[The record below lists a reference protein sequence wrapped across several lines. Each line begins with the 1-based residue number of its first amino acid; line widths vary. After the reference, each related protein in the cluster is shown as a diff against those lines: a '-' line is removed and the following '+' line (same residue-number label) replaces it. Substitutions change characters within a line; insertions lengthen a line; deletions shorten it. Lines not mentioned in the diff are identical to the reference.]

1 MSGRRNTVMANG
13 RDDMDDRELEILA
26 LKYGLSADLL
36 REYRGIFRENGIPVS
51 LSGKIPERAER
62 IVMVSTHG
70 YWGDPPPAG
79 VPDTGGQT
87 YYVLEVSKTWAQQGR
102 KVIIVARHFNS
113 YPRVERFAENLWLV
127 RIPAGG
133 DEFVRK
139 EDIYPLVPELAE
151 GVVAVSSLFGAHAV
165 MGHYADG
172 MVCALETGERLG
184 IPVVVIPHSLGI
196 NKVISLGLDPDDPG
210 MWFDRQYN
218 FGTREDFEL
227 ASLRGADFEIANTL
241 REPAVLNK
249 YYGCDFPNVV
259 MPAGA
264 GTAFFDIGRD
274 PQTETLERYGLIP
287 GRYLIYFGRFSK
299 AKNVQG
305 VVKLFGEAKRFD
317 PQLMEEIKLVLVGGS
332 PGDPLPEEVSVE
344 KHVSDTITE
353 YKLTNDNIVRLPSQP
368 WSVLAVLA
376 HHCLAYIGMQFMEPF
391 GMGVAEAMA
400 ASAPAVISRKAG
412 ITKWIKDGRDAVV
425 VDPGDPCGTA
435 RKLTGI
441 MKKSGALGKI
451 ASSGHA
457 LALDTFN
464 WKAIGT
470 RQGEIIDS
478 LCRGE
483 IPGGAVDGSITQRKR
498 EGRAYHR
505 AVFTWRGDPPE
516 IKSRH
521 EKAAKDL
528 LPYIIEQTND
538 LRHKG
543 KRTIV
548 VLGGESGA
556 GKTEIAEYLRYL
568 LRGEKIRGVTIAGD
582 AFFKLAPEAN
592 HQARL
597 DAYSRGELRQYV
609 GPGEV
614 DLERLDSI
622 LGNAAD
628 RSVNEVFVPSD
639 CRRLGSRRY
648 ARVPVAL
655 AGVDVVLV
663 DLTYGLVLKNA
674 TLKVFLESD
683 YRKRIAAVKKRNL
696 ARDPDQDFDFILR
709 ILEIEHRI
717 IQGLREQADIIVT
730 SDYEARPR

>member
-1 MSGRRNTVMANG
+1 MGMAHYYDKG
-13 RDDMDDRELEILA
+13 RDNMDERRLETLA
-26 LKYGLSADLL
+26 LKYGLSANLL
-36 REYRGIFRENGIPVS
+36 REYLGIFQESCIPVS
-51 LSGKIPERAER
+51 LSGKTPERAEQ

-87 YYVLEVSKTWAQQGR
+87 YYVLEVSKTWAQEGR
-102 KVIIVARHFNS
+102 KVIIVARYFKP

-151 GVVAVSSLFGAHAV
+151 NVVAVSALFGAHAV

-172 MVCALETGERLG
+172 MTCALEVGERLG

-196 NKVISLGLDPDDPG
+196 NKVISLGLNPDDPG

-227 ASLRGADFEIANTL
+227 ASLRGADFEIANTF
-241 REPAVLNK
+241 REPSILNK
-249 YYGCDFPNVV
+249 YYGCNFPNIV

-264 GTAFFDIGRD
+264 GEAFFDIGEDSR
-274 PQTETLERYGLIP
+274 TETLGRYGLIP
-287 GRYLIYFGRFSK
+287 NRYLIYFGRFSE
-299 AKNVQG
+299 AKNVPG
-305 VVKLFGEAKRFD
+305 VVKLFGEAKDFD
-317 PQLMEEIKLVLVGGS
+317 PRLMKGIKLVLVGGS
-332 PGDPLPEEVSVE
+332 PGEPLPEEVSVE
-344 KHVSDTITE
+344 KHVADTITE
-353 YKLTNDNIVRLPSQP
+353 YKLINDDIVRLPSKP

-376 HHCLAYIGMQFMEPF
+376 HHCLSYIGMQFMEPF

-400 ASAPAVISRKAG
+400 ASAPVVISREAG
-412 ITKWIKDGRDAVV
+412 ITKWIKDGRDAIVV
-425 VDPGDPCGTA
+425 RPDDPRAAA
-435 RKLTGI
+435 RKLIGI
-441 MKKSGALGKI
+441 MRKEGALKKI
-451 ASSGHA
+451 ASDGRK
-457 LALDTFN
+457 LALDTFS

-478 LCRGE
+478 LCRGK
-483 IPGGAVDGSITQRKR
+483 IPGDVVDGDIIRRKR

-505 AVFTWRGDPPE
+505 TVFTWRGDPP
-516 IKSRH
+516 KVKPQH
-521 EKAAKDL
+521 EKAAKSL
-528 LPYIIEQTND
+528 LSYIIEQTND
-538 LRHKG
+538 LQSEG

-556 GKTEIAEYLRYL
+556 GKTEIAEYMRYL
-568 LRGEKIRGVTIAGD
+568 LRGVKMQGATIAGD
-582 AFFKLAPEAN
+582 SFFKLAPEAN

-597 DAYSRGELRQYV
+597 DAYSKKELEKYV

-622 LGNAAD
+622 LGDAAD
-628 RSVNEVFVPSD
+628 RSVNKVFVPSD
-639 CRRLGSRRY
+639 CRRLASRRY
-648 ARVPVAL
+648 ACVPVAL

-663 DLTYGLVLKNA
+663 DLTYGLALKNA

-683 YRKRIAAVKKRNL
+683 YRKRTAAVKKRNL

-709 ILEIEHRI
+709 VLEIEHRI

-730 SDYEARPR
+730 NDYEARPR

>member
-1 MSGRRNTVMANG
+1 MDERR
-13 RDDMDDRELEILA
+13 LETLA
-26 LKYGLSADLL
+26 LKYGLSMDLL
-36 REYRGIFRENGIPVS
+36 REYSGIFRENGIPVS
-51 LSGKIPERAER
+51 LSGKTSERAER

-102 KVIIVARHFNS
+102 KVIIVARHFKPC
-113 YPRVERFAENLWLV
+113 PRVERFAENLWLV

-151 GVVAVSSLFGAHAV
+151 NVVAVSALFGAHAV

-172 MVCALETGERLG
+172 MTCALETGERLG
-184 IPVVVIPHSLGI
+184 IPVVAVPHSLGI
-196 NKVISLGLDPDDPG
+196 NKVLSLGLDPDDPG

-227 ASLRGADFEIANTL
+227 ASLRGADFEIANTF
-241 REPAVLNK
+241 REPAILNK
-249 YYGCDFPNVV
+249 YYGYDFPNIV

-264 GTAFFDIGRD
+264 GTPFFDIGSD
-274 PQTETLERYGLIP
+274 PQPETLKRYGLTP
-287 GRYLIYFGRFSK
+287 GRYLIYFGRFSE
-299 AKNVQG
+299 AKNVPG

-317 PQLMEEIKLVLVGGS
+317 PRLMEGIKLVLVGGS

-344 KHVSDTITE
+344 KHVADTITE
-353 YKLTNDNIVRLPSQP
+353 YKLTNDDIVRLPSQS
-368 WSVLAVLA
+368 WSILAVLA
-376 HHCLAYIGMQFMEPF
+376 HHCLSYVGMQFMEPF

-400 ASAPAVISRKAG
+400 ASAPTVISREAG

-425 VDPGDPCGTA
+425 VDPGDPRAAA
-435 RKLTGI
+435 RKLIGI
-441 MKKSGALGKI
+441 MKKNGALEKI
-451 ASSGHA
+451 ASGGHA
-457 LALDTFN
+457 LALDTFS

-483 IPGGAVDGSITQRKR
+483 TPGSAVDGSITQRTR
-498 EGRAYHR
+498 ERRAYHR

-521 EKAAKDL
+521 EKAAKGL
-528 LPYIIEQTND
+528 LPYIIEQAND
-538 LRHKG
+538 LRRKG

-568 LRGEKIRGVTIAGD
+568 LRGEKIQGTTIAGD

-592 HQARL
+592 HKARL
-597 DAYSRGELRQYV
+597 DAYSKGELKQYV

-614 DLERLDSI
+614 DLEHLDSI
-622 LGNAAD
+622 LGDAAD
-628 RSVNEVFVPSD
+628 RSVAEVFVPSD

-648 ARVPVAL
+648 PRVPVAL
-655 AGVDVVLV
+655 TGVDVVLV
-663 DLTYGLVLKNA
+663 DLTYGLALKNA
-674 TLKVFLESD
+674 TMKIFLESD
-683 YRKRIAAVKKRNL
+683 YRKRIDAVKERNQ

-709 ILEIEHRI
+709 VLEIEHRI

>member
-1 MSGRRNTVMANG
+1 
-13 RDDMDDRELEILA
+13 MDDRELEILA
-26 LKYGLSADLL
+26 LKYGLSADIL
-36 REYRGIFRENGIPVS
+36 REYRRIFRENGIPVS
-51 LSGKIPERAER
+51 LSGKTSERAER

-102 KVIIVARHFNS
+102 KVIIVARHFKP

-127 RIPAGG
+127 RISAGG

-139 EDIYPLVPELAE
+139 EDIYPLVPQLAE
-151 GVVAVSSLFGAHAV
+151 SVVAVSSLFGAHAV

-172 MVCALETGERLG
+172 MVCALETGERMG

-218 FGTREDFEL
+218 FGTREDFEM
-227 ASLRGADFEIANTL
+227 ASLRGADFEIANTF
-241 REPAVLNK
+241 REPAILSK

-264 GTAFFDIGRD
+264 GTAFFDIGGD
-274 PQTETLERYGLIP
+274 PPTKTLERYGLIP
-287 GRYLIYFGRFSK
+287 GRYLIYFGRFSE
-299 AKNVQG
+299 AKNVPG
-305 VVKLFGEAKRFD
+305 VVKLFGEAKRLD
-317 PQLMEEIKLVLVGGS
+317 PRLMEGVKLVLVGGS
-332 PGDPLPEEVSVE
+332 PGESLPEEVSVE
-344 KHVSDTITE
+344 KHVADTITE
-353 YKLTNDNIVRLPSQP
+353 YKLTNDDIVRLPSQP

-376 HHCLAYIGMQFMEPF
+376 HHCLSYIGMQFMEPF

-400 ASAPAVISRKAG
+400 ASAPVVISRQAG

-425 VDPGDPCGTA
+425 VDPDDPRGAA
-435 RKLTGI
+435 RKWTGI
-441 MKKSGALGKI
+441 MKKNGALEKI

-483 IPGGAVDGSITQRKR
+483 TPGGAVDRSVTQRKR

-521 EKAAKDL
+521 EKAAKGL

-538 LRHKG
+538 LRRKG

-568 LRGEKIRGVTIAGD
+568 LRGKKIQGVTIAGD

-597 DAYSRGELRQYV
+597 EAYSKGELKQYV

-648 ARVPVAL
+648 ECVPVAL

-663 DLTYGLVLKNA
+663 DLTYGLVLKN
-674 TLKVFLESD
+674 TTMKVFLESD

-709 ILEIEHRI
+709 VLEVEHHI
-717 IQGLREQADIIVT
+717 IQGLRDQADIIVT
-730 SDYEARPR
+730 SDYKAKPR

>member
-1 MSGRRNTVMANG
+1 MEMAHYYDKGRNN
-13 RDDMDDRELEILA
+13 MDERRLETLA
-26 LKYGLSADLL
+26 LKYGLSANLL
-36 REYRGIFRENGIPVS
+36 REYRGIFQESGIPVS
-51 LSGKIPERAER
+51 LSGKTSERAEQ

-87 YYVLEVSKTWAQQGR
+87 YYVMEVSKTWAQQGR
-102 KVIIVARHFNS
+102 KVIIVARHFKP

-151 GVVAVSSLFGAHAV
+151 NIVAVSALFGAHAV

-172 MVCALETGERLG
+172 MTCALEAGERLG

-196 NKVISLGLDPDDPG
+196 NKVISLGLNPDDPG
-210 MWFDRQYN
+210 MWFDRKYN

-227 ASLRGADFEIANTL
+227 ASLRGADFEIANTFT
-241 REPAVLNK
+241 EPVLLNK

-264 GTAFFDIGRD
+264 GTAFFDIGGD
-274 PQTETLERYGLIP
+274 PPTETLERYGLIP
-287 GRYLIYFGRFSK
+287 GRYLIYFGRFSE
-299 AKNVQG
+299 AKNVSG
-305 VVKLFGEAKRFD
+305 VVKLFGEAKRLD
-317 PQLMEEIKLVLVGGS
+317 PRLMEGIKLVLVGGS

-344 KHVSDTITE
+344 KHVADTITE
-353 YKLTNDNIVRLPSQP
+353 YKLINDDIVRLPSKP
-368 WSVLAVLA
+368 WNILAVLA
-376 HHCLAYIGMQFMEPF
+376 HHCLSYVGMQFMEPF

-400 ASAPAVISRKAG
+400 ASGPVVISKKAG
-412 ITKWIKDGRDAVV
+412 ITKWLKDGRDAII
-425 VDPGDPCGTA
+425 VDPADPRSAA
-435 RKLTGI
+435 RKLIGI
-441 MKKSGALGKI
+441 MNKDGALEKI
-451 ASSGHA
+451 ASSGRK
-457 LALDTFN
+457 LAQGTFS
-464 WKAIGT
+464 WKSIGT

-483 IPGGAVDGSITQRKR
+483 TPGGSIRRITQRIR

-521 EKAAKDL
+521 EKAARGL
-528 LPYIIEQTND
+528 LPHIIKQTTD
-538 LRHKG
+538 LRREE

-556 GKTEIAEYLRYL
+556 GKTQIAEYLRYL
-568 LRGEKIRGVTIAGD
+568 LRSEKIHGVTIAGD
-582 AFFKLAPEAN
+582 AFFKLVPEAN

-597 DAYSRGELRQYV
+597 DAYSKGELKQYV
-609 GPGEV
+609 GQCEV

-622 LGNAAD
+622 LGDAAD
-628 RSVNEVFVPSD
+628 RDVDKVFVPSD

-655 AGVDVVLV
+655 AGVDVILV
-663 DLTYGLVLKNA
+663 DLTYGLALKNA

-683 YRKRIAAVKKRNL
+683 YRKRTADVKKRNL

-709 ILEIEHRI
+709 VLDIEHRI

-730 SDYEARPR
+730 NDYEARPR

>member
-1 MSGRRNTVMANG
+1 MAKG

-36 REYRGIFRENGIPVS
+36 REYRGIFRENDIPVS
-51 LSGKIPERAER
+51 LGGKKPQSAGR

-102 KVIIVARHFNS
+102 KVIIIARHFKP
-113 YPRVERFAENLWLV
+113 YPRVEQFTENLWLV

-151 GVVAVSSLFGAHAV
+151 SVVAVASLFGAHAV

-172 MVCALETGERLG
+172 MACALETGERLG

-196 NKVISLGLDPDDPG
+196 NKVVSLGLDPDDPG
-210 MWFDRQYN
+210 TWFDRQYN

-227 ASLRGADFEIANTL
+227 ASLRGADFEIANTF
-241 REPAVLNK
+241 REPAILNK
-249 YYGCDFPNVV
+249 YYGYDFPNVV

-274 PQTETLERYGLIP
+274 PRTETLERYGLIP
-287 GRYLIYFGRFSK
+287 GRYLIYFGRFSE
-299 AKNVQG
+299 AKNVPG
-305 VVKLFGEAKRFD
+305 VVKLFGEAKSLD
-317 PQLMEEIKLVLVGGS
+317 PRLMKGIKLVLVGGS

-344 KHVSDTITE
+344 KHVADAITQ
-353 YKLTNDNIVRLPSQP
+353 YKLTNDDIVRLPSQPWQP

-376 HHCLAYIGMQFMEPF
+376 RHCLSYIGMQFMEPF

-400 ASAPAVISRKAG
+400 ASAPVVISREAG

-425 VDPGDPCGTA
+425 VAPDDPRAAA
-435 RKLTGI
+435 RKLIGI
-441 MKKSGALGKI
+441 MSKEGALRKI
-451 ASSGHA
+451 ASSGRK
-457 LALDTFN
+457 LALDTFS
-464 WKAIGT
+464 WKAIGI

-478 LCRGE
+478 LCKAADGN
-483 IPGGAVDGSITQRKR
+483 IPREKRKV
-498 EGRAYHR
+498 RAYHR
-505 AVFTWRGDPPE
+505 AIFTWRGDPPE

-521 EKAAKDL
+521 EKAAKGL

-538 LRHKG
+538 PRRKG

-568 LRGEKIRGVTIAGD
+568 LRSEKIQGVTIAGD
-582 AFFKLAPEAN
+582 SFFKLA
-592 HQARL
+592 
-597 DAYSRGELRQYV
+597 
-609 GPGEV
+609 
-614 DLERLDSI
+614 
-622 LGNAAD
+622 
-628 RSVNEVFVPSD
+628 
-639 CRRLGSRRY
+639 
-648 ARVPVAL
+648 
-655 AGVDVVLV
+655 
-663 DLTYGLVLKNA
+663 
-674 TLKVFLESD
+674 
-683 YRKRIAAVKKRNL
+683 
-696 ARDPDQDFDFILR
+696 
-709 ILEIEHRI
+709 
-717 IQGLREQADIIVT
+717 
-730 SDYEARPR
+730 